1 MSSDASE
8 IDALLRGDSVL
19 QQLKAISDLRLC
31 DRCLGRLFS
40 KRFRG
45 TENAAI
51 GERARCMHG
60 IPETMEVDC
69 YLCHGLFKK
78 MDELSKLPVD
88 ELGKWEYDTLWVGSR
103 LEFGARLREQEI
115 TARSQFTDAEPLK
128 VEVNRELGKRLSS
141 LTGKEG
147 KMTNPDML
155 VVIDVAF
162 SAFQLEPSSLF
173 VYGRYRKLVRGIPQ
187 TKWPCRKCHGK
198 GCSHCNFKGKMYD
211 TSVEELIAP
220 PLMNATAAEEHFFHG
235 MGREDIDAIML
246 GNGRPFIMELSKP
259 HVRKIDLV
267 EVGREINAINAGRVD
282 VSDLRFSSKAEV
294 RELKAASPVKRYR
307 ITFRALGKINKQ
319 LLCEVITKL
328 SGTKLSQ
335 RTPLRVAHRR
345 ADLVRER
352 TVLECKLIDMQ
363 DDAVTLEV
371 EAESGTYIKELITGD
386 GGRTVPSVSQGLGM
400 ECQVISLDVSEV
412 STGVEGKW

>member
-1 MSSDASE
+1 MSSTASE
-8 IDALLRGDSVL
+8 INAVLGEDSVL
-19 QQLKAISDLRLC
+19 QQLKAISDLSLC

-40 KRFRG
+40 KRLRG
-45 TENAAI
+45 MDNAAI
-51 GERARCMHG
+51 GAKARCIHG
-60 IPETMEVDC
+60 LAETPESDC
-69 YLCHGLFKK
+69 HLCHGLFQK
-78 MDELSKLPVD
+78 MDELSKLPVE
-88 ELGKWEYDTLWVGSR
+88 ELRKWEYDSLWVGSR
-103 LEFGARLREQEI
+103 LEFGTKLREQEI
-115 TARSQFTDAEPLK
+115 MSRSQFTDAEPLK

-141 LTGKEG
+141 LTGREG

-162 SAFQLEPSSLF
+162 RTFQLEPSPLF

-198 GCSHCNFKGKMYD
+198 GCSHCGFRGKMYD

-220 PLMNATAAEEHFFHG
+220 PLMAATEAEEHFFHG

-246 GNGRPFIMELSKP
+246 GNGRPFIIELSEP
-259 HVRKIDLV
+259 RTRKIDL
-267 EVGREINAINAGRVD
+267 GKAQQEINTCNAGRVE

-294 RELKAASPVKRYR
+294 RELKAASPVKRYT
-307 ITFRALGKINKQ
+307 ITFRALSKINKQ

-352 TVLECKLIDMQ
+352 TVFECKLIDLR
-363 DDAVTLEV
+363 DDTATLEV

-386 GGRTVPSVSQGLGM
+386 GGRTVPSVSQGLGV